1 MNLQKLFG
9 IAAVA
14 TMVACGHDYDH
25 TEITQIIGSYSSA
38 DTVSLAHIQ
47 VTEGNVVTAHIVLKN
62 DDNEKMPLHILSDN
76 PNTCELEP
84 VVNPDVY
91 AFIGK
96 AAGKTTVQFISDED
110 NERIITIHVDVIPEP
125 SGP

>member
-1 MNLQKLFG
+1 MNLQKLLG

-25 TEITQIIGSYSSA
+25 TEISQIIGSYSSA
-38 DTVSLAHIQ
+38 DDVSLAHIE
-47 VTEGNVVTAHIVLKN
+47 VTEGNVVTAHIVIKN
-62 DDNEKMPLHILSDN
+62 DDNEKMPLRIVPADTTTLD
-76 PNTCELEP
+76 LEP
-84 VVNPDVY
+84 TINPDVY

-96 AAGKTTVQFISDED
+96 KSGKTTVQFISDD
-110 NERIITIHVDVIPEP
+110 ERIITIHVDVVPEP